1 VTDLSSNVRHLRPA
15 EAPVDEAAPEDE
27 PGRDLAVPDEA
38 TLAIPEDEA
47 LVRWHESL
55 PPARPI
61 FAVVIVIRTARTMAT
76 HDHTRAAAKVAARQ
90 ALYVPAGAGVIA
102 RRLWEAKTNSRYE
115 RMMRIAEASGNMEA
129 IAEWEQ
135 RAELARQRRHQRHMA
150 WIAAPFQL
158 AKALG
163 AAVATTVGGLLLLG
177 TVIAVAD
184 HDPHQVGVPLMGVV
198 HLVRDVAIVVG
209 VVWGP
214 LVLAAPWLVT
224 AWLWQVGRRQGAM
237 PAWLATSAD
246 DDDLVIDETTIARA
260 LEALRIPQIT
270 AYFKQ
275 GLPLQ
280 YLTPAR
286 KDGRGTHAIIRLP
299 AGVTADRIARRR
311 ADLATGLHRRAQEV
325 WPTTGAEAGILDL
338 WAADKGALA
347 EGAGPYPLLTE
358 GAVNVFDG
366 VPFGKTL
373 RGEPL
378 KAPIIGRNTMV
389 GGMPDQGK
397 SSVAR
402 IIMLGCALDPI
413 AEMRIWVP
421 DTNFDF
427 EAFKP
432 RCSRYVMGSETEHMQ
447 RICEDLEELVEE
459 IQRRGQ
465 LLVEHQEEQVTRQL
479 AARGVGMHPVV
490 ALLEEAHLAFG
501 HPEFGK
507 RIAAAAETGVRLGRK
522 RAIHL
527 IISTQATTGQ
537 SVPPGITINCA
548 NGIAFAVARHQEND
562 ALLGQGA
569 YSAGHRATDLIP
581 GTDKGNAVVKGFTG
595 ERSAVAQA
603 YYVSPSRGQ
612 DQVTPI
618 IKRSLAAISGRGTGI
633 PGRGPGRSVKPRDLL
648 EDLDAVLGDEP
659 VPVADVPALLARHAP
674 SWAPYRAMTGKAL
687 REVLVRQHGI
697 KVPSTGNRYP
707 LDPVVVREAL
717 ALRSTRSS

>member
-1 VTDLSSNVRHLRPA
+1 MTDNVRHLRPA
-15 EAPVDEAAPEDE
+15 AEPVDEAAPEDE
-27 PGRDLAVPDEA
+27 PGRVLAVPDETA
-38 TLAIPEDEA
+38 PAIPVDGE
-47 LVRWHESL
+47 VVQWHEP
-55 PPARPI
+55 PPAVRPFI
-61 FAVVIVIRTARTMAT
+61 SIVIVIRTTARTVAN
-76 HDHTRAAAKVAARQ
+76 HDPTRAVTKVAARN
-90 ALYVPAGAGVIA
+90 ALYVPAGAAIVA
-102 RRLWEAKTNSRYE
+102 RRVWEAKTNSRYE

-135 RAELARQRRHQRHMA
+135 RAELARQRRHQRRMA

-158 AKALG
+158 AKAAG
-163 AAVATTVGGLLLLG
+163 AAVATGVGGLVLLG
-177 TVIAVAD
+177 VVLAVAD
-184 HDPHQVGVPLMGVV
+184 HDPHEIGVPLMGVV
-198 HLVRDVAIVVG
+198 NLVRDVAIVVG

-214 LVLAAPWLVT
+214 LVLATPWL
-224 AWLWQVGRRQGAM
+224 AAGWLWQVGRTQGAL
-237 PAWLATSAD
+237 PSWLATSAE
-246 DDDLVIDETTIARA
+246 DDDLVIDENTIARA
-260 LEALRIPQIT
+260 LEALRIPQIA

-299 AGVTADRIARRR
+299 AGVTAERISRRR

-325 WPTTGAEAGILDL
+325 WPGTGSEAGILDL
-338 WAADKGALA
+338 WIADKGALA
-347 EGAGPYPLLTE
+347 EGAGPYPLLE
-358 GAVNVFDG
+358 QGAVNVFDG
-366 VPFGKTL
+366 VPFGRTL

-378 KAPIIGRNTMV
+378 KAPIVGRNTMV

-413 AEMRIWVP
+413 VEMRIYVP

-432 RCSRYVMGSETEHMQ
+432 RCSRYVMGSEDEHME
-447 RICEDLEELVEE
+447 RICEDLEDLVEE
-459 IQRRGQ
+459 IQVRGEK
-465 LLVEHQEEQVTRQL
+465 LVEYEEEQVTRQL
-479 AARGVGMHPVV
+479 AARGVGMHPIVV
-490 ALLEEAHLAFG
+490 LLEEAHLAFG
-501 HPEFGK
+501 HPKFGE
-507 RIAAAAETGVRLGRK
+507 RIAAAAESGVRLGRK

-537 SVPPGITINCA
+537 SVPTPITINCA

-581 GTDKGNAVVKGFTG
+581 GVDKGNAVVKGFTG

-618 IKRSLAAISGRGTGI
+618 IKRSLTAISGRGTGV
-633 PGRGPGRSVKPRDLL
+633 PGKGRVRQVPQRDLL
-648 EDLDAVLGDEP
+648 EDLEAALGEET
-659 VPVADVPALLARHAP
+659 VPAADVPALLARHAP
-674 SWAPYRAMTGKAL
+674 GWAPYRRMTGKAL
-687 REVLVRQHGI
+687 RERLARECGVQI
-697 KVPSTGNRYP
+697 PSTNNRW
-707 LDPVVVREAL
+707 PVSPKLVADAL
-717 ALRSTRSS
+717 ARRTS